1 MYSTDWPEVK
11 MGSEMTPGEALL
23 TPATTEM
30 VWKQFLASVTRGLSQ
45 PQPSRMEQVNLTA
58 VRVRLASLTPTPPTP
73 FLSLHLPDTP
83 DLLAVGVGGAWA
95 WVLFLVLAYRGLCG
109 RGKPY
114 TTPSLLPA
122 HAARTLA
129 LLVLLLVQVGACG
142 EAAVRYWR
150 SSVPHVLLVPA
161 ACVALLSTLLAAV
174 FYHAIETWR
183 APAFVVVTVGVW
195 ACGVGVGVV
204 RAWQVVGG
212 GVPLHLVYPTL
223 AILSL
228 AFATVLLLLDLWTL
242 LTWTYR
248 QRHCEVLEITPGA
261 DDAGVGGVGVGG
273 AGLNYRHPLVGLPSR
288 ATFVWFLGVLR
299 LGWQRPLEF
308 TDFGKLPKEEESR
321 FQYERF
327 FSTLHRAIPCPNKTY
342 FQRVYFLHCS
352 PTYSFSTHP
361 LPFLPSKACCSKSYQ
376 VGWEVRSPSL
386 WKVFAKTYWRQ
397 MAAGGVLKLLGDAVN
412 VVGPLAIA
420 LIVSYVSEVQDGSL
434 KQQGVI
440 VRQLYYVGWREAVK
454 NGWVVAVVALVAA
467 LAQSTLSQAS
477 THLVAME
484 GIHVKA
490 ALQAMVYRK
499 ALRLA
504 CSAPIDPPE
513 ELQDKATPQAAKSA
527 TQGALPNSAR
537 GAVQNG
543 VRGAVPGSARG
554 AVDTGAVINLSSED
568 ADNVMT
574 FFMHCHYTWA
584 IPLKVG
590 VIMVLLWV
598 QLGLAAV
605 AAAVVGI
612 LLLTP
617 LQFILCKKIA
627 AVNKNFLEVS
637 DERLRQ
643 THELVT
649 GVKLVKVH
657 AWEDVF
663 VRRITQVREKELG
676 LLHRDSVLRAL
687 MTFLTQ
693 GSGVVVSLVT
703 FGLYSW
709 VEGSA
714 LEPSRVFSG
723 LALFNQL
730 TVPLFILPII
740 VSHTIRAKNST
751 RRLEEYFSSPEVE
764 GPKTPKT
771 PITLRVHKAGGGA
784 KGGGVKGKGATM
796 PLGARGPGRSHSRE
810 EPLLGDTKLSRLSRL
825 TEESRPASSCSLA
838 STVSKKST
846 SVRENGTVTTT
857 LALNSDSEEE
867 LEFERWKKQKNGGA
881 RLTSEGHEVAVSV
894 QSGTFTWEH
903 QGRLSVLE
911 NITSEVPAGGLTVV
925 VGGVGSGK
933 TSLLL
938 ALLGEMH
945 TLRGQ
950 LRWTGEMSVSYVSQH
965 PWLMNATLKDNVVFG
980 RRVLAK
986 RYQRVLQACALT
998 PDIEILPAGDQTEI
1012 GERGINL
1019 SGGQRQRV
1027 AIARALYSDARTVIL
1042 DAPFSALDAGVGAQ
1056 VWDEGIVQLLLRRRR
1071 TVILATHLTHLTR
1084 RAHKIIYLEGGR
1096 IVLQGSPSEVS
1107 LAAPELWKQ
1116 WEVSEGRLAPRDPQ
1130 GLQEGRTARE
1140 RWTLLR
1146 LVTRISMQRSSFL
1159 RNLRRSEE
1167 NKEEEEDEE
1176 DYGPDP
1182 GSSCSSSCRRLMR
1195 QYSVNRHVSH
1205 NALLPGDECQYLPE
1219 LTPPLSRHSLHYSH
1233 SAKLQLFRIKSSAPA
1248 FGRKTSQFQ
1257 RKGLPR
1263 HAKSLPPQPRPL
1275 PCLKPVPAGV
1285 PRQGMLH
1292 RLFSSA
1298 SLRSNKRPSTTTVDK
1313 WHLGRIL
1320 ASNDLEEDLE
1330 LEEEVPLE
1338 EDVEGGKLMGEEER
1352 ERGRI
1357 SKWNYIIYLKACG
1370 LSLGLG
1376 YLFCAF
1382 AGQGVSVGLDFW
1394 LESWSG
1400 EANSWNATEQKNWQA
1415 FKTHL
1420 AQANDPMGKEGGVE
1434 PHILNIRERY
1444 QHYVQD
1450 TMRYYFSIYA
1460 LLSVISILLSLSTN
1474 LLAQFAAGRGRRRL
1488 HQDMLENLVRCPI
1501 RFFDTTPA
1509 GRIMNRFTTDTAM
1522 IDKELAR
1529 SVTHLLFFVL
1539 MVSSAVLVNVIIT
1552 PAFLAVA
1559 VPICGI
1565 YYAVQKFFR
1574 CSSRELKRLESLSRS
1589 PLYSHLSESVRGA
1602 VVIRA
1607 YGDQRRFTDVFLR
1620 RLDTHVAAFTL
1631 LHAGNRWLGICLDYI
1646 GGFIVFF
1653 ATLASLLWSTVVN
1666 NSLSPAMVGLA
1677 VNYTLLVPVYLNWV
1691 VRFLADTE
1699 MCLNAVERVQQYGSL
1714 PREEQQHLQQEPKQ
1728 QDTET
1733 LPHYRRRNSQ
1743 LSHRSWRS
1751 GSSTGSG
1758 SSRRSSGL
1766 PPGWP
1771 LKGHVEFR
1779 DVSLTH
1785 DLSLEPV
1792 LTGLKFTIAAGEK
1805 VGLCGRTGSGKSSLI
1820 LSLYRLVAASE
1831 GTILIDGTDINSVP
1845 LALLRGSISLI
1856 PQDTQLFC
1864 GTIRFNLDPLGER
1877 PDEHL
1882 WKALEVAQL
1891 STLVSAMPDGLESEV
1906 SEGGGNLSAGQRQ
1919 LFCVARAVLTRSS
1932 LLILDEAT
1940 SALDAATERAL
1951 HHALHT
1957 TFHHATLITIAHGI
1971 SSLMEY
1977 SRVLV
1982 LENGK
1987 LVEDGNPAELAKKEN
2002 GAFARLLANSNDS
2015 TNDDNSGEGK
2025 KNYKEK
2031 GQQNEDVDSDG
2042 KRRLKRV

>member
-1 MYSTDWPEVK
+1 
-11 MGSEMTPGEALL
+11 
-23 TPATTEM
+23 
-30 VWKQFLASVTRGLSQ
+30 
-45 PQPSRMEQVNLTA
+45 
-58 VRVRLASLTPTPPTP
+58 
-73 FLSLHLPDTP
+73 
-83 DLLAVGVGGAWA
+83 
-95 WVLFLVLAYRGLCG
+95 
-109 RGKPY
+109 
-114 TTPSLLPA
+114 
-122 HAARTLA
+122 
-129 LLVLLLVQVGACG
+129 
-142 EAAVRYWR
+142 
-150 SSVPHVLLVPA
+150 
-161 ACVALLSTLLAAV
+161 
-174 FYHAIETWR
+174 
-183 APAFVVVTVGVW
+183 
-195 ACGVGVGVV
+195 
-204 RAWQVVGG
+204 
-212 GVPLHLVYPTL
+212 
-223 AILSL
+223 
-228 AFATVLLLLDLWTL
+228 
-242 LTWTYR
+242 
-248 QRHCEVLEITPGA
+248 
-261 DDAGVGGVGVGG
+261 
-273 AGLNYRHPLVGLPSR
+273 
-288 ATFVWFLGVLR
+288 
-299 LGWQRPLEF
+299 
-308 TDFGKLPKEEESR
+308 
-321 FQYERF
+321 
-327 FSTLHRAIPCPNKTY
+327 
-342 FQRVYFLHCS
+342 
-352 PTYSFSTHP
+352 
-361 LPFLPSKACCSKSYQ
+361 
-376 VGWEVRSPSL
+376 
-386 WKVFAKTYWRQ
+386 
-397 MAAGGVLKLLGDAVN
+397 
-412 VVGPLAIA
+412 
-420 LIVSYVSEVQDGSL
+420 
-434 KQQGVI
+434 
-440 VRQLYYVGWREAVK
+440 
-454 NGWVVAVVALVAA
+454 
-467 LAQSTLSQAS
+467 
-477 THLVAME
+477 
-484 GIHVKA
+484 
-490 ALQAMVYRK
+490 
-499 ALRLA
+499 
-504 CSAPIDPPE
+504 
-513 ELQDKATPQAAKSA
+513 
-527 TQGALPNSAR
+527 
-537 GAVQNG
+537 
-543 VRGAVPGSARG
+543 
-554 AVDTGAVINLSSED
+554 
-568 ADNVMT
+568 
-574 FFMHCHYTWA
+574 
-584 IPLKVG
+584 
-590 VIMVLLWV
+590 
-598 QLGLAAV
+598 
-605 AAAVVGI
+605 
-612 LLLTP
+612 
-617 LQFILCKKIA
+617 
-627 AVNKNFLEVS
+627 
-637 DERLRQ
+637 
-643 THELVT
+643 
-649 GVKLVKVH
+649 
-657 AWEDVF
+657 
-663 VRRITQVREKELG
+663 
-676 LLHRDSVLRAL
+676 
-687 MTFLTQ
+687 
-693 GSGVVVSLVT
+693 
-703 FGLYSW
+703 
-709 VEGSA
+709 
-714 LEPSRVFSG
+714 
-723 LALFNQL
+723 
-730 TVPLFILPII
+730 
-740 VSHTIRAKNST
+740 
-751 RRLEEYFSSPEVE
+751 
-764 GPKTPKT
+764 
-771 PITLRVHKAGGGA
+771 
-784 KGGGVKGKGATM
+784 
-796 PLGARGPGRSHSRE
+796 
-810 EPLLGDTKLSRLSRL
+810 
-825 TEESRPASSCSLA
+825 
-838 STVSKKST
+838 
-846 SVRENGTVTTT
+846 
-857 LALNSDSEEE
+857 
-867 LEFERWKKQKNGGA
+867 
-881 RLTSEGHEVAVSV
+881 
-894 QSGTFTWEH
+894 
-903 QGRLSVLE
+903 
-911 NITSEVPAGGLTVV
+911 
-925 VGGVGSGK
+925 
-933 TSLLL
+933 
-938 ALLGEMH
+938 
-945 TLRGQ
+945 
-950 LRWTGEMSVSYVSQH
+950 
-965 PWLMNATLKDNVVFG
+965 
-980 RRVLAK
+980 
-986 RYQRVLQACALT
+986 
-998 PDIEILPAGDQTEI
+998 
-1012 GERGINL
+1012 
-1019 SGGQRQRV
+1019 
-1027 AIARALYSDARTVIL
+1027 
-1042 DAPFSALDAGVGAQ
+1042 
-1056 VWDEGIVQLLLRRRR
+1056 
-1071 TVILATHLTHLTR
+1071 
-1084 RAHKIIYLEGGR
+1084 
-1096 IVLQGSPSEVS
+1096 
-1107 LAAPELWKQ
+1107 
-1116 WEVSEGRLAPRDPQ
+1116 
-1130 GLQEGRTARE
+1130 
-1140 RWTLLR
+1140 
-1146 LVTRISMQRSSFL
+1146 
-1159 RNLRRSEE
+1159 
-1167 NKEEEEDEE
+1167 
-1176 DYGPDP
+1176 
-1182 GSSCSSSCRRLMR
+1182 
-1195 QYSVNRHVSH
+1195 
-1205 NALLPGDECQYLPE
+1205 
-1219 LTPPLSRHSLHYSH
+1219 
-1233 SAKLQLFRIKSSAPA
+1233 
-1248 FGRKTSQFQ
+1248 
-1257 RKGLPR
+1257 
-1263 HAKSLPPQPRPL
+1263 
-1275 PCLKPVPAGV
+1275 
-1285 PRQGMLH
+1285 
-1292 RLFSSA
+1292 
-1298 SLRSNKRPSTTTVDK
+1298 
-1313 WHLGRIL
+1313 
-1320 ASNDLEEDLE
+1320 
-1330 LEEEVPLE
+1330 
-1338 EDVEGGKLMGEEER
+1338 
-1352 ERGRI
+1352 
-1357 SKWNYIIYLKACG
+1357 
-1370 LSLGLG
+1370 
-1376 YLFCAF
+1376 
-1382 AGQGVSVGLDFW
+1382 GVSVGLDFW